1 MKKFR
6 HLFTKNSIVSGLIIF
21 VTLSLLA
28 TSAYFKMI
36 PINNTL
42 DDNKIAVKNVY
53 APYDYYDEEGTIAL
67 ADKVAEE
74 TGPVLSQRFDATF
87 SAFEDIAL
95 FFDDT
100 DMYREEIAN
109 NQLQST
115 DFTAY
120 LNNRVSSYILMCG
133 KKGISINS
141 ETAKLLLATLT
152 DAQYAN
158 FKSVVTE
165 NFSSVQNRD
174 VFEGNRDRL
183 LEEYK
188 DETQYTILDEKLNK
202 LSIEIAQAFLR
213 INSIVNAKETAAVK
227 STARNDIMNNHAIII
242 YEGSLIIAKGDVA
255 TEDTIRLLDKMDL
268 SGTKQFNE
276 KIFIGIALILILLLV
291 PIFVFKALFSY
302 KKKYTKRHILVI
314 CFLLVFL
321 FVIVF
326 LLPGDLRLYIPVF
339 FLPILITILV
349 DEKMAII
356 VGAAAAVFLGFV
368 YRADTTYISILII
381 GGILSAFFA
390 KRITV
395 RLKLLA
401 SGLAI
406 GVFTAL
412 VLFTAT
418 LVINGNISDVVY
430 DMLALLANGMLSVI
444 LVLGLLPLFESVFN
458 IITPFKLLELA
469 NPNRPLLKRLLMEAP
484 GTYHHSLMVGNLA
497 EEASNEIGANGLLAR
512 VGSYY
517 HDIGKMS
524 RPMFF
529 KENQGA
535 EENPHNKM
543 KPELSKLVITSHTK
557 EGDEIAKKYKLPH
570 AIRDIIMEH
579 HGTTQVKYFYN
590 KALENNGGD
599 VNPDA
604 FRYQGS
610 RPRSKESAVVMLAD
624 SVEATVRSKGDIS
637 RGEVEGIIRKSI
649 KDKLDDGQF
658 DLCDLTLKDFD
669 DISNAFMRVFGGYF
683 HKRIEYPEPPE
694 GMTDSIES

>member
-1 MKKFR
+1 MKKIKQI
-6 HLFTKNSIVSGLIIF
+6 FTKNNIVSGLIII
-21 VTLSLLA
+21 VTLALLA
-28 TSAYFKMI
+28 ASAYFKMI
-36 PINNTL
+36 PIDNTL
-42 DDNKIAVKNVY
+42 DDDNIAVKNVY
-53 APYDYYDEEGTIAL
+53 APYDYYDQEGTITL
-67 ADKVAEE
+67 ADKVADE
-74 TGPVLSQRFDATF
+74 TDPVLIQRFDATF

-100 DMYREEIAN
+100 DMYREDIAN
-109 NQLQST
+109 NQLQSA
-115 DFTAY
+115 DFTTY
-120 LNNRVSSYILMCG
+120 LNNRVSSYILMSG
-133 KKGISINS
+133 KKGININGI
-141 ETAKLLLATLT
+141 TAKLLLSAFT

-158 FKSVVTE
+158 FKSVVTG

-174 VFEGNRDRL
+174 VFEGNRDEL

-188 DETQYTILDEKLNK
+188 DGTQYSILDEKLNE

-213 INSIVNAKETAAVK
+213 INSIVNAEETAAVK
-227 STARNDIMNNHAIII
+227 SAARNDVMENHVITI

-255 TEDTIRLLDKMDL
+255 TEDTIRILNEMDL
-268 SGTKQFNE
+268 SGAKQFNE
-276 KIFIGIALILILLLV
+276 KTFIGIALILIWLLV
-291 PIFVFKALFSY
+291 PIFVFKVLFSN

-321 FVIVF
+321 FAIVF
-326 LLPGDLRLYIPVF
+326 LLPSDLRLYIPVF
-339 FLPILITILV
+339 LLPMLIAILV

-356 VGAAAAVFLGFV
+356 IGAAAAVFLGFI
-368 YRADTTYISILII
+368 YRADITYLSILIT

-401 SGLAI
+401 SGLGI
-406 GVFTAL
+406 GAFTAL
-412 VLFTAT
+412 ILFTAT
-418 LVINGNISDVVY
+418 LVISENISDVVY
-430 DMLALLANGMLSVI
+430 DMLALMANGMVSVI

-512 VGSYY
+512 VGAYY

-529 KENQGA
+529 KENQGS
-535 EENPHNKM
+535 EENPHDKM

-557 EGDEIAKKYKLPH
+557 EGDEIAKKHKLPH
-570 AIRDIIMEH
+570 AIRDIINEH

-590 KALENNGGD
+590 KALEKNGGD

-624 SVEATVRSKGDIS
+624 SVEATVRSRGDIS

-694 GMTDSIES
+694 GMTNGIES

>member
-1 MKKFR
+1 MKKIKQI
-6 HLFTKNSIVSGLIIF
+6 FTKNNIVSGLIIF
-21 VTLSLLA
+21 VTLALLA
-28 TSAYFKMI
+28 ASAYFKII

-42 DDNKIAVKNVY
+42 DDDKIAVKNVY
-53 APYDYYDEEGTIAL
+53 APYDYYDEEGTITL
-67 ADKVAEE
+67 ADKVANE
-74 TGPVLSQRFDATF
+74 TDPVLIQRFDITF

-109 NQLQST
+109 NQLQSA
-115 DFTAY
+115 DFTTY
-120 LNNRVSSYILMCG
+120 LNNRVSSYILTSG
-133 KKGISINS
+133 KKGISLNS
-141 ETAKLLLATLT
+141 ITAKLLLSAQT

-174 VFEGNRDRL
+174 VFEGNRDEL

-188 DETQYTILDEKLNK
+188 DGTQYSILDEKLNE
-202 LSIEIAQAFLR
+202 LSIEIAHAFLR
-213 INSIVNAKETAAVK
+213 INSIVNSEETAAVK
-227 STARNDIMNNHAIII
+227 SAARNDIMENHAITI
-242 YEGSLIIAKGDVA
+242 YESSLIIAKGDVA
-255 TEDTIRLLDKMDL
+255 TEDTIRILNEMDL
-268 SGTKQFNE
+268 SGAKQFNE
-276 KIFIGIALILILLLV
+276 KIFIGIALILILLLA
-291 PIFVFKALFSY
+291 PIFVFKVLFSN

-314 CFLLVFL
+314 CFLLVLL
-321 FVIVF
+321 FAIVF
-326 LLPGDLRLYIPVF
+326 LIPSDLRLYIPVF
-339 FLPILITILV
+339 LLPMLIAILV

-356 VGAAAAVFLGFV
+356 VGAAAAVFLGFI
-368 YRADTTYISILII
+368 YRADITYLSILIT
-381 GGILSAFFA
+381 GGILSAYFA

-401 SGLAI
+401 SGLGI

-418 LVINGNISDVVY
+418 LVISGNISDVVY
-430 DMLALLANGMLSVI
+430 DMLALLANGMVSVI

-512 VGSYY
+512 VGAYY

-529 KENQGA
+529 KENQGS
-535 EENPHNKM
+535 EENPHDKM

-557 EGDEIAKKYKLPH
+557 EGDEIAKKHKLPH
-570 AIRDIIMEH
+570 AIRDIINEH

-590 KALENNGGD
+590 KALEKNGGD

-624 SVEATVRSKGDIS
+624 SVEATVRSRGDIS

-694 GMTDSIES
+694 GRTNGIES

>member
-6 HLFTKNSIVSGLIIF
+6 QIFTRNNIVSGLIIF
-21 VTLSLLA
+21 VTLALLA
-28 TSAYFKMI
+28 ASAYFKMI

-42 DDNKIAVKNVY
+42 DDDKIAVKNVY
-53 APYDYYDEEGTIAL
+53 AHYDYYDEEGTIIL
-67 ADKVAEE
+67 ADKVADE
-74 TGPVLSQRFDATF
+74 TAPVLIQRFDATF

-100 DMYREEIAN
+100 DMYREEVAN
-109 NQLQST
+109 NQLQSA
-115 DFTAY
+115 DFTTY
-120 LNNRVSSYILMCG
+120 LNNRVSSYILMSG
-133 KKGISINS
+133 KKGININS
-141 ETAKLLLATLT
+141 ITAKLLLSALT

-174 VFEGNRDRL
+174 VFEGNKDGL
-183 LEEYK
+183 IEEYE
-188 DETQYTILDEKLNK
+188 DGTQYSILDKKLNE

-213 INSIVNAKETAAVK
+213 INSIVNAEETAAVK
-227 STARNDIMNNHAIII
+227 TAARNDVMENHVITI

-255 TEDTIRLLDKMDL
+255 TEDTIRILNGMDL
-268 SGTKQFNE
+268 SGAKQFNV

-291 PIFVFKALFSY
+291 PIFVFKVLFSN

-314 CFLLVFL
+314 CFLLVIL
-321 FVIVF
+321 FAIVF
-326 LLPGDLRLYIPVF
+326 LIPSDLRLYIPVF
-339 FLPILITILV
+339 LLPMLIAILV

-356 VGAAAAVFLGFV
+356 VGAAAAVFLGFI
-368 YRADTTYISILII
+368 YRADITYLSILIT

-401 SGLAI
+401 SGLAV

-418 LVINGNISDVVY
+418 LLISENISDVVY
-430 DMLALLANGMLSVI
+430 DMLALLANGMVSVI

-512 VGSYY
+512 VAAYY

-529 KENQGA
+529 KENQGF
-535 EENPHNKM
+535 EENPHDKM

-570 AIRDIIMEH
+570 AIRDIINEH

-590 KALENNGGD
+590 KALEKNGSD

-624 SVEATVRSKGDIS
+624 SVEATVRSRGDIS

-694 GMTDSIES
+694 GKTNGIKS

>member
-1 MKKFR
+1 MKKIR
-6 HLFTKNSIVSGLIIF
+6 QIFTRNNIVSGLIIF
-21 VTLSLLA
+21 VTLALLA
-28 TSAYFKMI
+28 ASAYFKII

-42 DDNKIAVKNVY
+42 DDDKIAVKNVY
-53 APYDYYDEEGTIAL
+53 APYDYYDEEGTITL
-67 ADKVAEE
+67 ADKVANE
-74 TGPVLSQRFDATF
+74 TDPVLIQRFDITF

-109 NQLQST
+109 NQLQSA
-115 DFTAY
+115 DFTTY
-120 LNNRVSSYILMCG
+120 LNNRVSSYILTNG
-133 KKGISINS
+133 KKGISLNS
-141 ETAKLLLATLT
+141 ITAKLLLTAQT

-174 VFEGNRDRL
+174 VFEGNRDEL

-188 DETQYTILDEKLNK
+188 DGTQYSILDEKLNE
-202 LSIEIAQAFLR
+202 LSIEIAHAFLR
-213 INSIVNAKETAAVK
+213 INSIVNSEETAAVK
-227 STARNDIMNNHAIII
+227 SAARNDIMENHAITI

-255 TEDTIRLLDKMDL
+255 TEDTIRILNEMDL
-268 SGTKQFNE
+268 SGAKQFNE
-276 KIFIGIALILILLLV
+276 KIFIGIALILILLLA
-291 PIFVFKALFSY
+291 PIFVFKVLFSN

-314 CFLLVFL
+314 CFLLVLL
-321 FVIVF
+321 FAIVF
-326 LLPGDLRLYIPVF
+326 LIPSDLRLYIPVF
-339 FLPILITILV
+339 LLPMLIAILV

-356 VGAAAAVFLGFV
+356 VGAAAAVFLGFI
-368 YRADTTYISILII
+368 YRADITYLSILIT
-381 GGILSAFFA
+381 GGILSAYFA

-401 SGLAI
+401 SGLGI

-418 LVINGNISDVVY
+418 LVISGNLSDVVY
-430 DMLALLANGMLSVI
+430 DMLALLANGMVSVI

-512 VGSYY
+512 VGAYY

-529 KENQGA
+529 KENQGS
-535 EENPHNKM
+535 EENPHDKM

-557 EGDEIAKKYKLPH
+557 EGDEIAKKHKLPH
-570 AIRDIIMEH
+570 AIRDII
-579 HGTTQVKYFYN
+579 
-590 KALENNGGD
+590 
-599 VNPDA
+599 
-604 FRYQGS
+604 
-610 RPRSKESAVVMLAD
+610 
-624 SVEATVRSKGDIS
+624 
-637 RGEVEGIIRKSI
+637 
-649 KDKLDDGQF
+649 
-658 DLCDLTLKDFD
+658 
-669 DISNAFMRVFGGYF
+669 
-683 HKRIEYPEPPE
+683 
-694 GMTDSIES
+694 

>member
-1 MKKFR
+1 MKKIKQI
-6 HLFTKNSIVSGLIIF
+6 FTKNNIVSGLIII
-21 VTLSLLA
+21 VTLALLA
-28 TSAYFKMI
+28 ASAYFKMI
-36 PINNTL
+36 PIDNTL
-42 DDNKIAVKNVY
+42 DDDNIAVKNVY
-53 APYDYYDEEGTIAL
+53 APYDYYDQEGTITL
-67 ADKVAEE
+67 ADKVADE
-74 TGPVLSQRFDATF
+74 TDPVLIQRFDATF

-100 DMYREEIAN
+100 DMYREDIAN
-109 NQLQST
+109 NQLQSA
-115 DFTAY
+115 DFTTY
-120 LNNRVSSYILMCG
+120 LNNRVSSYILMSG
-133 KKGISINS
+133 KKGININGI
-141 ETAKLLLATLT
+141 TAKLLLSAFT

-158 FKSVVTE
+158 FKSVVTG

-174 VFEGNRDRL
+174 VFEGNRDEL

-188 DETQYTILDEKLNK
+188 DGTQYSILDEKLNE

-213 INSIVNAKETAAVK
+213 INSIVNAEETAAVK
-227 STARNDIMNNHAIII
+227 SAARNDVMENHVITI

-255 TEDTIRLLDKMDL
+255 TEDTIRILNEMDL
-268 SGTKQFNE
+268 SGAKQFNE
-276 KIFIGIALILILLLV
+276 KTFIGIALILILLLV
-291 PIFVFKALFSY
+291 PIFVFKVLFSN

-321 FVIVF
+321 FAIVF
-326 LLPGDLRLYIPVF
+326 LLPSDLRLYIPVF
-339 FLPILITILV
+339 LLPMLIAILV

-356 VGAAAAVFLGFV
+356 IGAAAAVFLGFI
-368 YRADTTYISILII
+368 YRADITYLSILIT

-401 SGLAI
+401 SGLGI
-406 GVFTAL
+406 GAFTAL
-412 VLFTAT
+412 ILFTAT
-418 LVINGNISDVVY
+418 LVISENISDVVY
-430 DMLALLANGMLSVI
+430 DMLALMANGMVSVI

-512 VGSYY
+512 VGAYY

-529 KENQGA
+529 KENQGS
-535 EENPHNKM
+535 EENPHDKM

-557 EGDEIAKKYKLPH
+557 EGDEIAKKHKLPH
-570 AIRDIIMEH
+570 AIRDIINEH

-590 KALENNGGD
+590 KALEKNGGD

-624 SVEATVRSKGDIS
+624 SVEATVRSRGDIS

-694 GMTDSIES
+694 GMTNGIES

>member
-1 MKKFR
+1 MKKFKQ
-6 HLFTKNSIVSGLIIF
+6 LFTKNNIISGLIIF
-21 VTLSLLA
+21 VTLALLA
-28 TSAYFKMI
+28 ASAYFKMI
-36 PINNTL
+36 PLNRTL
-42 DDNKIAVKNVY
+42 DEDNFALKNVY
-53 APYDYYDEEGTIAL
+53 APYDFYDEEGTLAL
-67 ADKVAEE
+67 ADSVAGE
-74 TGPVLSQRFDATF
+74 TSPVLIQRFDETF

-100 DMYREEIAN
+100 DLLRADIAN
-109 NQLQST
+109 NKLSNTNFST
-115 DFTAY
+115 Y
-120 LNNRVSSYILMCG
+120 LNNRISSYVLMCG
-133 KKGISINS
+133 QKGIAINNT
-141 ETAKLLLATLT
+141 TARLLLMDFT

-158 FKSVVTE
+158 FKSIVTE
-165 NFSSVQNRD
+165 NFSSLQNRD
-174 VFEGNRDRL
+174 IFEGNREEL
-183 LEEYK
+183 LAEYK
-188 DETQYTILDEKLNK
+188 ENTQYSILDSKLNQ
-202 LSIEIAQAFLR
+202 LSNGIANAFLR
-213 INSIVNAKETAAVK
+213 INSIVNVEETAAIK
-227 STARNDIMNNHAIII
+227 SAARADVLENQSITIT
-242 YEGSLIIAKGDVA
+242 EGSLIIARGELADA
-255 TEDTIRLLDKMDL
+255 NTIRLMDSMDL

-276 KIFIGIALILILLLV
+276 KVFIGTILILMLLMV
-291 PIFVFKALFSY
+291 PIFVFKVLFTNQ
-302 KKKYTKRHILVI
+302 KKYTKRHVVVI
-314 CFLLVFL
+314 CVLLIFL
-321 FVIVF
+321 FAIIF
-326 LLPGDLRLYIPVF
+326 LVPAEFSLYIPVF
-339 FLPILITILV
+339 LMPMLIAILV

-356 VGAAAAVFLGFV
+356 VSASAAVFLGFI
-368 YRADTTYISILII
+368 YRADISYIAILIS
-381 GGILSAFFA
+381 GGILSAYFA
-390 KRITV
+390 KRINV

-401 SGLAI
+401 SGLVI
-406 GVFTAL
+406 GVFTVL
-412 VLFTAT
+412 VMLAAT
-418 LVINGNISDVVY
+418 FAVNGNPLDRIT
-430 DMLALLANGMLSVI
+430 DMLALLVNGMISVI

-469 NPNRPLLKRLLMEAP
+469 NPNSPLLKRLLMEAP

-512 VGSYY
+512 VGAYY

-529 KENQGA
+529 KENQGS

-570 AIRDIIMEH
+570 AIRDFINEH

-590 KALENNGGD
+590 KALESNGGE

-610 RPRSKESAVVMLAD
+610 RPKSKESAVVMLAD
-624 SVEATVRSKGDIS
+624 SVEATVRSQGDIS
-637 RGEVEGIIRKSI
+637 RGEVEGIIRKAI

-694 GMTDSIES
+694 ETSNGS

>member
-1 MKKFR
+1 MKKFKQ
-6 HLFTKNSIVSGLIIF
+6 LFTKNNIISGLIIF
-21 VTLSLLA
+21 VTLALLA
-28 TSAYFKMI
+28 ASAYFKMI
-36 PINNTL
+36 PLNRTL
-42 DDNKIAVKNVY
+42 DEDNFALKNVY
-53 APYDYYDEEGTIAL
+53 APYDFYDEEGTLAL
-67 ADKVAEE
+67 ADSVAGE
-74 TGPVLSQRFDATF
+74 TSPVLIQRFDETF

-100 DMYREEIAN
+100 DLLRADIAN
-109 NQLQST
+109 NKLSNTNFST
-115 DFTAY
+115 Y
-120 LNNRVSSYILMCG
+120 LNNRISSYVLMCG
-133 KKGISINS
+133 QKGIAINNT
-141 ETAKLLLATLT
+141 TARLLLMDFT

-158 FKSVVTE
+158 FKSIVTE
-165 NFSSVQNRD
+165 NFSSLQNRD
-174 VFEGNRDRL
+174 IFEGNREEL
-183 LEEYK
+183 LAEYK
-188 DETQYTILDEKLNK
+188 ENTQYSILDSKLNQ
-202 LSIEIAQAFLR
+202 LSNGIANAFLR
-213 INSIVNAKETAAVK
+213 INSIVNVEETAAIK
-227 STARNDIMNNHAIII
+227 SAARADVLENQSITIT
-242 YEGSLIIAKGDVA
+242 EGSLIIARGELADA
-255 TEDTIRLLDKMDL
+255 NTIRLMDSMDL

-276 KIFIGIALILILLLV
+276 KVFIGTILILMLLMV
-291 PIFVFKALFSY
+291 PIFVFKVLFTNQ
-302 KKKYTKRHILVI
+302 KKYTKRHVVVI
-314 CFLLVFL
+314 CVLLIFL
-321 FVIVF
+321 FAIIF
-326 LLPGDLRLYIPVF
+326 LVPAEFSLYIPVF
-339 FLPILITILV
+339 LMPMLIAILV

-356 VGAAAAVFLGFV
+356 VGASAAVFLGFI
-368 YRADTTYISILII
+368 YRADISYIAILIS
-381 GGILSAFFA
+381 GGILSAYFA
-390 KRITV
+390 KRINV

-401 SGLAI
+401 SGLVI
-406 GVFTAL
+406 GVFTVL
-412 VLFTAT
+412 VMLAAT
-418 LVINGNISDVVY
+418 FAVNGNPLDRIT
-430 DMLALLANGMLSVI
+430 DMLALLVNGMISVI

-469 NPNRPLLKRLLMEAP
+469 NPNSPLLKRLLMEAP

-512 VGSYY
+512 VGAYY

-529 KENQGA
+529 KENQGS

-570 AIRDIIMEH
+570 AIRDFINEH

-590 KALENNGGD
+590 KALESNGGE

-610 RPRSKESAVVMLAD
+610 RPKSKESAVVMLAD
-624 SVEATVRSKGDIS
+624 SVEATVRSQGDIS
-637 RGEVEGIIRKSI
+637 RGEVEGIIRKAI

-694 GMTDSIES
+694 ETSNGS